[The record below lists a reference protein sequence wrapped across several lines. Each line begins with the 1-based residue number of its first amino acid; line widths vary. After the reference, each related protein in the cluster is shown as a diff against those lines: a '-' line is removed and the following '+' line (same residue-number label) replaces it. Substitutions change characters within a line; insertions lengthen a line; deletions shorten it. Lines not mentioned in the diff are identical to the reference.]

1 MNDQHEHHSEPTA
14 PGSGM
19 EPAQA
24 APPVHSP
31 PTNGMAISGFILGLV
46 SVLSIFPCGLFMSVL
61 AIIIATPCGIIGI
74 ILSALSRKHANQ
86 RGLGTAGL
94 ILSICGL
101 CLAMLASILM
111 IGIMVYALNSQPPGG
126 TAH

>member
-14 PGSGM
+14 PESGV
-19 EPAQA
+19 EPAQT

-31 PTNGMAISGFILGLV
+31 PTNGMAIAGFILGLV

-61 AIIIATPCGIIGI
+61 AIIIATPCSIIGI
-74 ILSALSRKHANQ
+74 ILSALSRKHPSQ

-101 CLAMLASILM
+101 CLSLLAAAAMIAIF
-111 IGIMVYALNSQPPGG
+111 IFAVANQP
-126 TAH
+126 